1 MPKLLRKLR
10 RWFEPKVDPERV
22 PRVFEEFDDRRGYR
36 AWHERCRALLVR
48 PLPAGDSRSAV
59 AKDGLAVL

>member
-48 PLPAGDSRSAV
+48 PLPAVYDRR
-59 AKDGLAVL
+59 